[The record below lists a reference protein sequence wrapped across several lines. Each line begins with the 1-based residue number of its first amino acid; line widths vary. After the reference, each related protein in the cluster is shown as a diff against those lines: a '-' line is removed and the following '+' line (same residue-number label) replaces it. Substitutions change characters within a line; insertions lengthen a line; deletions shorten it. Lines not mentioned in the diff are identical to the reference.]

1 MKRIVKRNPVTTYA
15 KLLSCGGRFDPDSG
29 RNGAAWGSCGSRGGP
44 HHTPRVFQRDMSEN
58 HQAKTCL
65 PGRSCIA
72 SNSHAFPQQLGQV
85 VAQILRIVVFGRRL
99 IRRPVR
105 VCQILISHFL
115 VGPGVVSIAC
125 PMVWGVGWG
134 GTKNVHVRLCNTWH
148 ATLCYVRIHLRNIR
162 GGVGLGWGGAN
173 NVHVALRNTWHATHG
188 NSAVNAMRYR
198 YKWAYSCMW
207 RHNAKTFCGADVEK
221 ELADAAADLTT

>member
-1 MKRIVKRNPVTTYA
+1 
-15 KLLSCGGRFDPDSG
+15 
-29 RNGAAWGSCGSRGGP
+29 
-44 HHTPRVFQRDMSEN
+44 MSEN

-105 VCQILISHFL
+105 VCRILISHFL
-115 VGPGVVSIAC
+115 VGPGVVSTAC

-134 GTKNVHVRLCNTWH
+134 GAKNVHGRLRSTCH
-148 ATLCYVRIHLRNIR
+148 ATLCYVRIHLRNM
-162 GGVGLGWGGAN
+162 GVG
-173 NVHVALRNTWHATHG
+173 
-188 NSAVNAMRYR
+188 
-198 YKWAYSCMW
+198 
-207 RHNAKTFCGADVEK
+207 
-221 ELADAAADLTT
+221 